1 MKAQKNTWLGRQIDS
16 AKKSLE
22 DRPEWMKRAAHFKGT
37 NTTPVRS
44 TDESTQDCRQNDKCK
59 SDE

>member
-1 MKAQKNTWLGRQIDS
+1 MKASKNTWLGRQIDS

-44 TDESTQDCRQNDKCK
+44 MEDSSVENGKQKQGQTND
-59 SDE
+59 